1 MSRWFRMYDEILD
14 DPKVQKLPA
23 EDFRAWVN
31 ILCLA
36 SKNEGVLPSA
46 DDIAFALRRSPN
58 DVVTLLERL
67 LNATLIDKR
76 NGGPNGYHYAP
87 HGWDKRQFKSDTST
101 DRVKRY
107 RERAK
112 EVSATPPEPD
122 TESDTEQSP
131 PTPRRAE
138 GSTGGPDPE
147 RLALDLCKR
156 AGIRNPGPAATAH
169 VQRWLGDG
177 IPETTIRNVVTQ
189 MAVGSPAATRSLKRF
204 DLPIRREHAERRD
217 VGLNG
222 GARRYEPKTPG
233 EIERAIRFAEDHGDA
248 ARAAEL
254 RSKLEAFNLMQTKG
268 RA

>member
-101 DRVKRY
+101 ERVKRF
-107 RERAK
+107 RNRQRNAE
-112 EVSATPPEPD
+112 ETPPEPD

-131 PTPRRAE
+131 QPPTKRGARLAGLILKDWLWTCASGQASAILDRLQRRMCSDGSVTAFPRR
-138 GSTGGPDPE
+138 
-147 RLALDLCKR
+147 
-156 AGIRNPGPAATAH
+156 
-169 VQRWLGDG
+169 
-177 IPETTIRNVVTQ
+177 
-189 MAVGSPAATRSLKRF
+189 RS
-204 DLPIRREHAERRD
+204 AM
-217 VGLNG
+217 
-222 GARRYEPKTPG
+222 
-233 EIERAIRFAEDHGDA
+233 
-248 ARAAEL
+248 
-254 RSKLEAFNLMQTKG
+254 S
-268 RA
+268 